1 MNGACPIERHRRD
14 EQEDEKVTRPE
25 PEAAVMIAPE
35 GLEAGSDAVPRGEQA
50 DFEMRSGLQEPDDLL
65 GVGRGDVGIEGEQA
79 FDPLGAGGE
88 FRFNHDGNP
97 SLRRHGATA

>member
-1 MNGACPIERHRRD
+1 
-14 EQEDEKVTRPE
+14 
-25 PEAAVMIAPE
+25 MIAPE

-79 FDPLGAGGE
+79 FDPLGAGGWMPASASDSNRQSRSIGPRGLDLSI
-88 FRFNHDGNP
+88 RFVT
-97 SLRRHGATA
+97 SL